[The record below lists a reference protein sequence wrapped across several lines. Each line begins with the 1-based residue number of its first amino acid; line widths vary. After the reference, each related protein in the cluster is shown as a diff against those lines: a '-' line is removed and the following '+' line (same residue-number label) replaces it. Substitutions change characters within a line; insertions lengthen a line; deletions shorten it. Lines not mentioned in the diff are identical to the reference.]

1 MRIKQIIDRITDTL
15 GRYERIRCPRCPL
28 QMRFRGCS
36 DAEAKRLRAGMHE
49 HIEHHRRPTFP
60 GGGF

>member
-1 MRIKQIIDRITDTL
+1 MRIKQIINRITDYL
-15 GRYERIRCPRCPL
+15 GGYERIRCPHCPL
-28 QMRFRGCS
+28 QMRFRGHS
-36 DAEAKRLRAGMHE
+36 EATTKRLLAGMHE